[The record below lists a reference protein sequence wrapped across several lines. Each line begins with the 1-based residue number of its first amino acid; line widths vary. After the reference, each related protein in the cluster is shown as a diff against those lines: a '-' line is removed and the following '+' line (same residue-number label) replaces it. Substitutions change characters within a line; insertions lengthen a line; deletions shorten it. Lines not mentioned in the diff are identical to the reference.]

1 MIKLT
6 DLLKELDLRS
16 GELEGSFVNDTS
28 LYGGFFNSF
37 DFENAEL
44 IYDLSPEQQET
55 VFNSE
60 ADQSEVKGKV
70 LSEVN
75 DYQLLDPGMGITKYV
90 VNTSAKTWREY
101 IVGSVDVE
109 VMKNKPYKLKGGQ
122 IILTYISKPYRKKGI
137 GTLMY
142 YMILVHYQNLFS
154 DEILYEGSRKVWL
167 NKIYS
172 AANFFGA
179 QALDFYIPL
188 TLEDAQDDNLVG
200 SPVILS
206 YVASINP
213 SPEMIKLKKAL
224 NGLSLSKG
232 EFGVYEYPGDTDVFL
247 DAIVGFDDLLDVIEL
262 DELVSMFNANDQPKA
277 LVIRTSDAVC
287 VVKKI
292 GRELSPTVI

>member
-6 DLLKELDLRS
+6 DLLRELDLRS
-16 GELEGSFVNDTS
+16 GELGGSFVNDTS
-28 LYGGFFNSF
+28 LYISFFNNF
-37 DFENAEL
+37 NFENAEL
-44 IYDLSPEQQET
+44 MDELSSEQLKT

-60 ADQSEVKGKV
+60 ADQSEVRGKV

-75 DYQLLDPGMGITKYV
+75 DYQLLDPGIGMTLYI
-90 VNTSAKTWREY
+90 VNTSAKTWKEY

-109 VMKNKPYKLKGGQ
+109 VMNNKPYKLKGGQ
-122 IILTYISKPYRKKGI
+122 IILTYISKPYRGKGI

-142 YMILVHYQNLFS
+142 YMVLAHYRTLFS

-167 NKIYS
+167 SKIYS

-200 SPVILS
+200 SPAILS

-213 SPEMIKLKKAL
+213 SPEMIKLDNTL
-224 NGLSLSKG
+224 GGLSLSKG
-232 EFGVYEYPGDTDVFL
+232 EFGVYEYPGNTNAF
-247 DAIVGFDDLLDVIEL
+247 FDVIEGL
-262 DELVSMFNANDQPKA
+262 DDLSDVVESYELVSMFNANDQPNA
-277 LVIRTSDAVC
+277 LVVRTSDAVC
-287 VVKKI
+287 VVKDAGNK
-292 GRELSPTVI
+292 LDVTVI

>member
-6 DLLKELDLRS
+6 DLLKELDLRP
-16 GELEGSFVNDTS
+16 GELGGSFATDTNMYIS
-28 LYGGFFNSF
+28 FFNDF
-37 DFENAEL
+37 NFENANLMDEL
-44 IYDLSPEQQET
+44 SDEQLEI

-60 ADQSEVKGKV
+60 ADQSEVKGKI
-70 LSEVN
+70 LSEVG
-75 DYQLLDPGMGITKYV
+75 DYRLLSPKIGITKYL
-90 VNTSAKTWREY
+90 VNTSGKTWKEY
-101 IVGSVDVE
+101 IIGTVDIE

-122 IILTYISKPYRKKGI
+122 VVLTYISKPHRGKGI

-167 NKIYS
+167 SRIYS

-188 TLEDAQDDNLVG
+188 TLEDAQNDDLVG

-213 SPEMIKLKKAL
+213 SPEMIKLKDAL
-224 NGLSLSKG
+224 KGLSLSKG
-232 EFGVYEYPGDTDVFL
+232 EFGVYEYPGSSNEFL
-247 DAIVGFDDLLDVIEL
+247 DVVEGLDDLLDVV
-262 DELVSMFNANDQPKA
+262 DSYELVSMFNANDIPRA
-277 LVIRTSDAVC
+277 LVVRTLDTVC
-287 VVKKI
+287 VVK
-292 GRELSPTVI
+292 VINKKLNINII

>member
-44 IYDLSPEQQET
+44 IYDLSPEQLET

-60 ADQSEVKGKV
+60 ADQSEVKGRV
-70 LSEVN
+70 LSEVD
-75 DYQLLDPGMGITKYV
+75 DYQLLDPGIGMTLYI
-90 VNTSAKTWREY
+90 VNTSAKTWKEY

-109 VMKNKPYKLKGGQ
+109 IMENKPYKLKGGQ
-122 IILTYISKPYRKKGI
+122 IVLTYISKPYRGQGI

-142 YMILVHYQNLFS
+142 YMVLVHYRTLFS

-167 NKIYS
+167 SKIYGI
-172 AANFFGA
+172 ANFFGA

-200 SPVILS
+200 SPAILS
-206 YVASINP
+206 YVASINH
-213 SPEMIKLKKAL
+213 SPEMIKLSNTL
-224 NGLSLSKG
+224 GDLSLSKG
-232 EFGVYEYPGDTDVFL
+232 EFGVYEYPEDTEAFL
-247 DAIVGFDDLLDVIEL
+247 DTIVGLDDLLDIIEL
-262 DELVSMFNANDQPKA
+262 DELVSMFNANDRPNA
-277 LVIRTSDAVC
+277 LVVRTSDAVC
-287 VVKKI
+287 VVKKV
-292 GRELSPTVI
+292 GGKLKPTVI

>member
-44 IYDLSPEQQET
+44 IYDLDPEQQEI

-75 DYQLLDPGMGITKYV
+75 DYQLLDPGAGITKYI
-90 VNTSAKTWREY
+90 VNTSAETWREY

-109 VMKNKPYKLKGGQ
+109 VMKNKPYRLKGGQ
-122 IILTYISKPYRKKGI
+122 IILTYISKPYRGKKI

-206 YVASINP
+206 YVASISP
-213 SPEMIKLKKAL
+213 SPEMVKLSSAL
-224 NGLSLSKG
+224 KGLSLSRG
-232 EFGVYEYPGDTDVFL
+232 EFGVYEYPGDTEGFL
-247 DAIVGFDDLLDVIEL
+247 DAIVGLDDLLDVIEL
-262 DELVSMFNANDQPKA
+262 LFQLEFTMV
-277 LVIRTSDAVC
+277 
-287 VVKKI
+287 
-292 GRELSPTVI
+292 

>member
-16 GELEGSFVNDTS
+16 GELGGSFVNDTS
-28 LYGGFFNSF
+28 LYISFFNNF
-37 DFENAEL
+37 NFENAEL
-44 IYDLSPEQQET
+44 MDELSSEQLKT

-60 ADQSEVKGKV
+60 ADQSEVRGKV

-75 DYQLLDPGMGITKYV
+75 DYQLLDPGIGVTLYI
-90 VNTSAKTWREY
+90 VNTSAKTWKEY

-109 VMKNKPYKLKGGQ
+109 VMENKPYKLKGGQ
-122 IILTYISKPYRKKGI
+122 IILTYISKPYRGKGI

-142 YMILVHYQNLFS
+142 YMVLAHYRTLFS

-167 NKIYS
+167 SKIYGI
-172 AANFFGA
+172 ANFFGA

-200 SPVILS
+200 SPAILS

-213 SPEMIKLKKAL
+213 SPEMVKLDNTL
-224 NGLSLSKG
+224 GGLSLSKG
-232 EFGVYEYPGDTDVFL
+232 EFGVYEYPGNTNAF
-247 DAIVGFDDLLDVIEL
+247 FDVIEGL
-262 DELVSMFNANDQPKA
+262 DDLSDVVESYELVSMFNANDQPNA
-277 LVIRTSDAVC
+277 LVVRTSDAVC
-287 VVKKI
+287 VVKDAGNK
-292 GRELSPTVI
+292 LDVTVI

>member
-44 IYDLSPEQQET
+44 IYDLDPEQQEM

-60 ADQSEVKGKV
+60 ADQSEVKGRV
-70 LSEVN
+70 LSEVD
-75 DYQLLDPGMGITKYV
+75 DYQLLDPGIGMTLYI
-90 VNTSAKTWREY
+90 VNTSAKTWKEY

-109 VMKNKPYKLKGGQ
+109 VMENKPYKLKGGQ
-122 IILTYISKPYRKKGI
+122 IVLTYISKLYRGQGI

-142 YMILVHYQNLFS
+142 YMVLVHYRTLFS

-167 NKIYS
+167 SKIYGI
-172 AANFFGA
+172 ANFFGA

-200 SPVILS
+200 SPAILS

-213 SPEMIKLKKAL
+213 SPEMIKLSNTL
-224 NGLSLSKG
+224 GDLSLSKG
-232 EFGVYEYPGDTDVFL
+232 EFGVYEYPEDTEAFL
-247 DAIVGFDDLLDVIEL
+247 DTIVGLDDLLDIIEL
-262 DELVSMFNANDQPKA
+262 DELVSMFNANDRPNA
-277 LVIRTSDAVC
+277 LVVRTSDAVC
-287 VVKKI
+287 VVKKV
-292 GRELSPTVI
+292 GGKLKPTVI

>member
-37 DFENAEL
+37 NFENAEL
-44 IYDLSPEQQET
+44 IYDLSPEQQKM
-55 VFNSE
+55 VFDSK

-75 DYQLLDPGMGITKYV
+75 DYQLLDPGAGVTKYI
-90 VNTSAKTWREY
+90 VNTSAETWREY

-122 IILTYISKPYRKKGI
+122 IILTYISKPYRGKGI

-142 YMILVHYQNLFS
+142 YMVLVHYQNLFS

-200 SPVILS
+200 SPVIHS
-206 YVASINP
+206 YIASINP
-213 SPEMIKLKKAL
+213 SPEMIKLSSTLK
-224 NGLSLSKG
+224 GLSLSKG
-232 EFGVYEYPGDTDVFL
+232 EFGVYEYPEDTEAFL
-247 DAIVGFDDLLDVIEL
+247 DAIVGLDDLLDVIEL
-262 DELVSMFNANDQPKA
+262 DELVSMFNANDRPNA
-277 LVIRTSDAVC
+277 LVVRTSDAVC
-287 VVKKI
+287 VVKKV
-292 GRELSPTVI
+292 GGKLRPTVI

>member
-44 IYDLSPEQQET
+44 IYDLSPEQQKM
-55 VFNSE
+55 VFDSK

-75 DYQLLDPGMGITKYV
+75 DYQLLDPGAGITKYI
-90 VNTSAKTWREY
+90 VNTSAETWREY

-109 VMKNKPYKLKGGQ
+109 VMENKPYKLKGGQ
-122 IILTYISKPYRKKGI
+122 VVLTYISKPYRKQGI

-167 NKIYS
+167 SRIYS
-172 AANFFGA
+172 AADFFGA

-188 TLEDAQDDNLVG
+188 TLEDAQNDDLVG
-200 SPVILS
+200 SPAILS

-213 SPEMIKLKKAL
+213 SPEMIKLKDAL
-224 NGLSLSKG
+224 KGLSLSKG
-232 EFGVYEYPGDTDVFL
+232 EFGVYEYPEDTNAFL
-247 DAIVGFDDLLDVIEL
+247 DVVEGLDNLSDVI
-262 DELVSMFNANDQPKA
+262 DSYELVSMFNANDRPNA
-277 LVIRTSDAVC
+277 LVVRTSDAVC
-287 VVKKI
+287 VVKKV
-292 GRELSPTVI
+292 GRELRSTVI

>member
-44 IYDLSPEQQET
+44 IYDLDPEQQET

-70 LSEVN
+70 LSEVDN
-75 DYQLLDPGMGITKYV
+75 YQLLDPGIGMTLYM
-90 VNTSAKTWREY
+90 VNTLAKTWKEY

-109 VMKNKPYKLKGGQ
+109 VMENKPYKLKGGQ
-122 IILTYISKPYRKKGI
+122 IVLTYISKPYRGQGI

-142 YMILVHYQNLFS
+142 YMVLVHYRTLFS

-167 NKIYS
+167 SKIYGI
-172 AANFFGA
+172 ANFFGA

-200 SPVILS
+200 SPAILS

-213 SPEMIKLKKAL
+213 SPEMIKLDNAL
-224 NGLSLSKG
+224 GGLSLSKG
-232 EFGVYEYPGDTDVFL
+232 EFGVYEYPEDTEAFL
-247 DAIVGFDDLLDVIEL
+247 DAIVGLDDLLDVIEL
-262 DELVSMFNANDQPKA
+262 NELVSMFNANDQPNA
-277 LVIRTSDAVC
+277 LVVRTSDAVC
-287 VVKKI
+287 VVKKV
-292 GRELSPTVI
+292 GKKLRSTVI